1 MNKTIFLLVG
11 AFLVFCF
18 ICQISGILLPFV
30 LAFLLA
36 YALSP
41 LVKKMSRHMSRTVAT
56 TIIVCSVLIF
66 AVSLILVVAPVLQ
79 AQLTDFI
86 VKIPKLVNLVWDKL
100 KDILTYGRQNMTE
113 QQLYRL
119 SDSVSE
125 TALNI
130 FQGFGSAMTRV
141 ISGGMAIF
149 SIVSLLLITPVV
161 LFYVLR
167 DWGIILTNIK
177 EMIPMAK
184 RHKVEQLVK
193 EINATL
199 AGFIRGQA
207 SVCLI
212 LAIYYATALS
222 LVGLEMA
229 ILVGILTGLLIFVP
243 YIGFFTGL
251 LLSIILGALQGLSGS
266 QWLWLGAVFLI
277 GQIAEG
283 YFLTPYLVG
292 KKVGL
297 HPVWIIFVLLAGGM
311 VAGFLGVL
319 LAVPVAAVLGVLIRH
334 LLAWYKTTT
343 FYKGQ
348 E

>member
-1 MNKTIFLLVG
+1 MNKTIFLLIG
-11 AFLVFCF
+11 ILLGLCF
-18 ICQISGILLPFV
+18 IYEISGILLPFV

-41 LVKKMSRHMSRTVAT
+41 VIKKMSARMNRSLAT
-56 TIIVCSVLIF
+56 TIIVIGVLLVAVSFVLI
-66 AVSLILVVAPVLQ
+66 VAPILQ

-86 VKIPKLVNLVWDKL
+86 VKIPKFVNVVWDKL

-130 FQGFGSAMTRV
+130 FQGFGSAMTRL

-149 SIVSLLLITPVV
+149 SLVSLLLITPVV

-167 DWGIILTNIK
+167 DWEHILTSVK
-177 EMIPMAK
+177 EMIPMKK
-184 RHKVEQLVK
+184 RHGIEQLVK
-193 EINATL
+193 EINTTL

-212 LAIYYATALS
+212 LAVYYALTLS
-222 LVGLEMA
+222 LLGLDMG

-243 YIGFFTGL
+243 YVGFFTGL
-251 LLSIILGALQGLSGS
+251 LLSAIIGALQGLSGT
-266 QWLWLGAVFLI
+266 QWLWLGGIFLV

-283 YFLTPYLVG
+283 YFLTPCLVG
-292 KKVGL
+292 KRVGL

-311 VAGFLGVL
+311 MAGFLGVL

-334 LLAWYKTTT
+334 FLSWYKTTT
-343 FYKGQ
+343 FYKGK